1 MVIAVRLAKK
11 PLFTQ
16 NCRNRKSASL
26 ALSRTNGG
34 SDGAGD
40 RRPTSRDR
48 PWLGRPSCVSGGVHG
63 QHDTNGDAQSPL
75 RTVDDRSGFGLDRA
89 AGHAL
94 GQQHGA
100 ASLARPVPER
110 GACFPERAVVLWCR
124 EASVISWR
132 TRRAVEPSPRSRIR
146 EASRGAAPP
155 WQDAGHAVSA
165 DRLHDQRGL
174 RA

>member
-1 MVIAVRLAKK
+1 
-11 PLFTQ
+11 
-16 NCRNRKSASL
+16 
-26 ALSRTNGG
+26 
-34 SDGAGD
+34 
-40 RRPTSRDR
+40 
-48 PWLGRPSCVSGGVHG
+48 
-63 QHDTNGDAQSPL
+63 
-75 RTVDDRSGFGLDRA
+75 
-89 AGHAL
+89 
-94 GQQHGA
+94 
-100 ASLARPVPER
+100 VPER